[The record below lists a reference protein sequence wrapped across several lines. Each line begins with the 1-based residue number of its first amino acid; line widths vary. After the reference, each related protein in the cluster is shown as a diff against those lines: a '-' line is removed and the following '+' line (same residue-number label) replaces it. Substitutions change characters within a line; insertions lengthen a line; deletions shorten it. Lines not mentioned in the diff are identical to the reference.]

1 MTAQPRLLVFGLG
14 YTATRLASRLEARG
28 WDITATTREGR
39 GDTVVFDDKPAVLA
53 ALREASH
60 IVSSV
65 PPSGAG
71 GRDPVLD
78 AYGEAIAL
86 SGAQWVGYLSSTG
99 VYGNR
104 DGRWVDEDSELDP
117 SPRAASRATADL
129 AWQALRGDV
138 RVFRLAGIYGP
149 GRSVFDRIRAGTA
162 TRVEAP
168 GQITNR
174 IHVDDIV
181 SAIIASF
188 AAPPGVYNLADDDP
202 TCQRAVVEY
211 ACRLLGVAPPP
222 LIGIDDPSLSAMARS
237 FLADSKR
244 VANTRAK
251 EALGWVPAYPDYRSG
266 LKAILAAERD

>member
-1 MTAQPRLLVFGLG
+1 MTAQPHLLIFGLG
-14 YTATRLASRLEARG
+14 YTAERLAARLEARG
-28 WDITATTREGR
+28 WEISATTREGR
-39 GDTVVFDDKPAVLA
+39 GGTIIFADRDAVLA
-53 ALREASH
+53 TLRGATH
-60 IVSSV
+60 ILSSV
-65 PPSGAG
+65 PPSA

-78 AYGEAIAL
+78 AYGEAVAL

-104 DGRWVDEDSELDP
+104 DGRWVDEDSALAP
-117 SPRAASRATADL
+117 SPRATPRATADC

-138 RVFRLAGIYGP
+138 HVFRLAGIYGP
-149 GRSVFDRIRAGTA
+149 GRSVFDRIREGTA
-162 TRVEAP
+162 TRVDLP

-188 AAPPGVYNLADDDP
+188 TAPPGVYNLADDDP
-202 TCQRAVVEY
+202 GSQRALVEY
-211 ACRLLGVAPPP
+211 GCRLLGVEPPP

-251 EALGWVPAYPDYRSG
+251 EVLGWTPDYPDYRSG
-266 LKAILAAERD
+266 LKAISAADSR

>member
-1 MTAQPRLLVFGLG
+1 MLIFGLG

-28 WDITATTREGR
+28 WEIRATTRGGR
-39 GDTVVFDDKPAVLA
+39 GDTIVFDDKAAVLG
-53 ALREASH
+53 ALREATH
-60 IVSSV
+60 ILSSV
-65 PPSGAG
+65 PPSGSG

-104 DGRWVDEDSELDP
+104 DGRWVDEDSELAP
-117 SPRAASRATADL
+117 SPRAAARAAADR
-129 AWQALRGDV
+129 AWQALRADAH
-138 RVFRLAGIYGP
+138 VFRLAGIYGP

-162 TRVEAP
+162 TRVDAP

-181 SAIIASF
+181 AAIIASF
-188 AAPPGVYNLADDDP
+188 AGPPGVYNLADDDP

-211 ACRLLGVAPPP
+211 GCRLLGVEQPP
-222 LIGIDDPSLSAMARS
+222 LVSIDDPSLSEMARS
-237 FLADSKR
+237 FLSDSKR

-251 EALGWVPAYPDYRSG
+251 EVLGWAPAYPDYRSG
-266 LKAILAAERD
+266 LKAVLAAERG